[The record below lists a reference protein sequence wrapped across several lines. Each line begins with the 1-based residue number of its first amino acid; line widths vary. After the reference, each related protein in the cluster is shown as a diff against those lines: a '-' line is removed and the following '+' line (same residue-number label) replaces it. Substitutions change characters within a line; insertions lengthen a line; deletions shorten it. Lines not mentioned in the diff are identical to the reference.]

1 MFSAQ
6 FFCARLNVFFVV
18 VSLFSIS
25 SVAYGSNTEFKTI
38 EWEVLLPQADLEAFL
53 NPPEYLDEIEDG
65 SEEDVFTGEV
75 SSTAEER
82 PDDEWN
88 RALQSVNVVEEM
100 NQTPIRI
107 PGFVVPLEY
116 GEDQRVT
123 EFFLVPFFGACIHV
137 PPPPPNQIIYMK
149 VEEGFELVNLYD
161 PVWVSGVLQTSLTEN
176 EMATSAYSMNAELIE
191 PYTETAFDE

>member
-65 SEEDVFTGEV
+65 SEEDVFTGEL